1 MVGGALGFGELVLA
15 GAAEGAGKVVGEILE
30 LGAGRD
36 AVVGIAD
43 GLVVLP
49 AAEVSDVFHGMVP
62 PSSFFSDIIL

>member
-49 AAEVSDVFHGMVP
+49 AAEVADILHGMVP